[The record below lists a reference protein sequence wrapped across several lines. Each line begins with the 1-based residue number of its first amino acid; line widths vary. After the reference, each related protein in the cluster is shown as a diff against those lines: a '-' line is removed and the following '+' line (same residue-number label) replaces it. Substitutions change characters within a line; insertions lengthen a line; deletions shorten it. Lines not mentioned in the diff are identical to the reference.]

1 MKLNLEGVLDVENED
16 NLFKVLDDKY
26 GVSVASIEESE
37 KNDGYKK
44 ISDDNFAKINASF
57 QNVPLFLKSIND
69 GNYNSGIYKVV
80 YDKGLGVLQRS
91 AKDPSL
97 FRANIVAPGTNNDIT
112 GQALLQELHPS
123 EIMTLSNIV
132 TASFTVASIATNQY
146 FLARID
152 NKLESVEKKVN
163 EIIQLLEIEKESQLW
178 ADGEFLKEV
187 SDNVQYI
194 LNNEAYRQAT
204 LINVQSIRKTAL
216 ANIKLFSKHLENLK
230 YDLEPDN
237 NFNDN
242 FKVTEEKLNKYKGY
256 LPKYWYSVYLYELA
270 YSLEVYLSN
279 ITDSFFLKKAISK
292 MENIITIYQEG
303 YEVISNLVNQYTDEV
318 KTLKANGRSAKYTK
332 IVGEFFTSTI
342 SNPLSREV
350 TDSLLDAGVDRL
362 EKREK
367 NKKNAMKHE
376 IMDDLESVIT
386 PFSDLEPLKLQIEAI
401 NNIDTIYNNRIELIV
416 TSNEA
421 YINM

>member
-1 MKLNLEGVLDVENED
+1 
-16 NLFKVLDDKY
+16 
-26 GVSVASIEESE
+26 
-37 KNDGYKK
+37 
-44 ISDDNFAKINASF
+44 
-57 QNVPLFLKSIND
+57 
-69 GNYNSGIYKVV
+69 
-80 YDKGLGVLQRS
+80 
-91 AKDPSL
+91 
-97 FRANIVAPGTNNDIT
+97 
-112 GQALLQELHPS
+112 
-123 EIMTLSNIV
+123 
-132 TASFTVASIATNQY
+132 
-146 FLARID
+146 
-152 NKLESVEKKVN
+152 
-163 EIIQLLEIEKESQLW
+163 
-178 ADGEFLKEV
+178 
-187 SDNVQYI
+187 
-194 LNNEAYRQAT
+194 
-204 LINVQSIRKTAL
+204 
-216 ANIKLFSKHLENLK
+216 
-230 YDLEPDN
+230 
-237 NFNDN
+237 
-242 FKVTEEKLNKYKGY
+242 
-256 LPKYWYSVYLYELA
+256 
-270 YSLEVYLSN
+270 
-279 ITDSFFLKKAISK
+279 